1 MQTLLPSGPV
11 KSQYT
16 GDGTKT
22 VFEFNVDIT
31 DNSVIR
37 VYLNNVESSSGWTY
51 SEEGKSVTFTTAPAA
66 GTSIVIMRYAPAAY
80 TESITDK
87 GIISPET
94 LDNMAVELTAQIQTL
109 EEKLSRAP
117 VFPVDTDR
125 TGEEIYNDF
134 KQMESSTVSAAE
146 ESAAAVQDV
155 KELRDESLNSL
166 NTAVE
171 TAKQTIG
178 SYTDNMVGTVED
190 ATAGYINQAKTWAT
204 GEIDEV
210 AELQPG
216 ERSSRDYA
224 DVSAAYASTPEDVP
238 IEGSDIL
245 ALEIFKGDK
254 GDPGNDGLPGG
265 GWELFDHKSSDHL
278 INNYGWVRSNLQWCY
293 GSMYQSGYNHLIE
306 TSDAIAYTKKYYQV
320 NNGSVKYLI
329 NYTKAQLQALV
340 DDIRV
345 SEKEKVVALYTY
357 QDNSGP
363 LPVVYQYNKARDILN
378 DANFTWPNGSTETF
392 TRSTKY
398 SEISYLDRYKDGYNF
413 TNQKAM
419 IKRDGWAKFSNTS
432 IITLPMGIP
441 QATGT
446 NDNWTFFT
454 HFKTGSDISTRQVIL
469 NMQYNGT
476 AEYGLILDIYSSKI
490 NIYVSS
496 NGTSWDVISN
506 VSGTTTL
513 TINTEYYLKLERYY
527 VASGNAGYRVYLS
540 RDGVTWSTE
549 INQVKDSSILA
560 GNKPGTVVIGNK
572 TSEMARYFRGYIDLS
587 ESRFEH
593 KLPQYSWEPYHWVD
607 INYYRNSE
615 GRKICLSGQEDNLRK
630 VIQLSG
636 QAWYYILDRNNE
648 RFKLPYSENFER
660 FGTKNIGN
668 YQEDMSQD
676 FAVFWEGVE
685 SDHTNCSDIVNLSGN
700 IIFPEKN
707 YAGIDGF
714 SPYSNNEDPTR
725 DRLEGRMSNKYN
737 AGDQVSPRAT
747 LFYLYFY
754 LGEVAASSA
763 SVDLNGLSETIADK
777 MDNDFGNATIGFD
790 PVIDY
795 YPKTDAEK
803 TAESNAGTYRW
814 WRKYRSGWIEQG
826 GIATVDNTSA
836 GTELANARRT
846 NYLLKFSDD
855 SYYLNSSIENSRYA
869 NSFYLRDS
877 MTFSK
882 DVSGFNATLNT
893 NIPKRSWEAKGWG
906 ADE

>member
-134 KQMESSTVSAAE
+134 KQMESSTVSAAA

-216 ERSSRDYA
+216 ERSSRGYA

-238 IEGSDIL
+238 IEDSDIL

-306 TSDAIAYTKKYYQV
+306 TSDAIAYTKKYYQI

-329 NYTKAQLQALV
+329 NYTKTQLQALV

-378 DANFTWPNGSTETF
+378 DANFIWPNGSTETF

-419 IKRDGWAKFSNTS
+419 IKRDGWTRFGTTS
-432 IITLPMGIP
+432 IITLPIGVP

-454 HFKTGSDISTRQVIL
+454 HFKTGSDISARQVIL

-476 AEYGLILDIYSSKI
+476 ADYGLILDIYSSKI

-513 TINTEYYLKLERYY
+513 TINTDYYLKLERYY

-549 INQVKDSSILA
+549 INQVKDASILA

-572 TSEMARYFRGYIDLS
+572 TSDMARYFRGYINLS

-593 KLPQYSWEPYHWVD
+593 KLPQYNWEPYHWVD
-607 INYYRNSE
+607 VNYYRNSE

-630 VIQLSG
+630 VIQLTG
-636 QAWYYILDRNNE
+636 QAWYYILDRSNE

-676 FAVFWEGVE
+676 FAVFWEGVNAI
-685 SDHTNCSDIVNLSGN
+685 HARYPDIVNLSGN

-707 YAGIDGF
+707 YAGINEFG
-714 SPYSNNEDPTR
+714 PYTDNETTTW

-763 SVDLNGLSETIADK
+763 SVDLNGLNETIADK

-803 TAESNAGTYRW
+803 TAEANSGTYRW

-826 GIATVDNTSA
+826 GETDARDVTVTYLKPFQTSNYTVLGSCLYTSLGGDYTPAFSNKTATSIRIYIDYG
-836 GTELANARRT
+836 GTPA
-846 NYLLKFSDD
+846 
-855 SYYLNSSIENSRYA
+855 SYG
-869 NSFYLRDS
+869 
-877 MTFSK
+877 
-882 DVSGFNATLNT
+882 VSWRACGQ
-893 NIPKRSWEAKGWG
+893 G

>member
-134 KQMESSTVSAAE
+134 KQMESSTVSAAA
-146 ESAAAVQDV
+146 ESTAAVQDV

-178 SYTDNMVGTVED
+178 SYTNNMVGTVED

-210 AELQPG
+210 AEIQPG
-216 ERSSRDYA
+216 ERSSRGYA

-238 IEGSDIL
+238 IEDSDIL

-329 NYTKAQLQALV
+329 NYTKTQLQALV

-357 QDNSGP
+357 QNNSGP

-419 IKRDGWAKFSNTS
+419 IKRDGWARFDTTS
-432 IITLPMGIP
+432 IITLPIGVP

-454 HFKTGSDISTRQVIL
+454 HFKTGSDISARQVIL

-476 AEYGLILDIYSSKI
+476 ADYGLILDIYSSKI

-549 INQVKDSSILA
+549 INQVKDAGILA

-572 TSEMARYFRGYIDLS
+572 TSGMDRYFRGYIDLS

-636 QAWYYILDRNNE
+636 QAWYYILDRSNE

-676 FAVFWEGVE
+676 FAVFWEG
-685 SDHTNCSDIVNLSGN
+685 SDNDYTRYPDMINLSGN

-707 YAGIDGF
+707 YAGIDEFG
-714 SPYSNNEDPTR
+714 PYTSNEATTW

-763 SVDLNGLSETIADK
+763 SVDLNGLSETVADK

-826 GIATVDNTSA
+826 GFIDTVSVNSTTTIEFLKNFNNKKYFVSLLEVKNKVTS
-836 GTELANARRT
+836 N
-846 NYLLKFSDD
+846 ND
-855 SYYLNSSIENSRYA
+855 S
-869 NSFYLRDS
+869 
-877 MTFSK
+877 T
-882 DVSGFNATLNT
+882 NT
-893 NIPKRSWEAKGWG
+893 NAIFQQDTYRMVIITYSWDNGRLWEAKGWG

>member
-134 KQMESSTVSAAE
+134 KQMESSTVSAAA
-146 ESAAAVQDV
+146 ESTAAVQDV

-178 SYTDNMVGTVED
+178 SYTNNMVGTVED

-216 ERSSRDYA
+216 ERSSRGYA

-238 IEGSDIL
+238 IEDSDIL

-329 NYTKAQLQALV
+329 NYTKTQLQALV

-357 QDNSGP
+357 QNNSGP

-419 IKRDGWAKFSNTS
+419 IKRDGWARFGTTS
-432 IITLPMGIP
+432 IITLPIGVP

-454 HFKTGSDISTRQVIL
+454 HFKTGSDISARQVIL

-476 AEYGLILDIYSSKI
+476 ADYGLILDIYSSKI

-549 INQVKDSSILA
+549 INQVKDAGILA

-572 TSEMARYFRGYIDLS
+572 TSDMARYFRGYIDLS

-593 KLPQYSWEPYHWVD
+593 KLPQYNWEPYHWVD
-607 INYYRNSE
+607 VNYYQNSE

-636 QAWYYILDRNNE
+636 QAWYYILDRSNE

-676 FAVFWEGVE
+676 FAVFCEGA
-685 SDHTNCSDIVNLSGN
+685 DNYYAGYPRMMNLTGN

-707 YAGIDGF
+707 YTGMAEVI
-714 SPYSNNEDPTR
+714 PYSSNENVAW

-754 LGEVAASSA
+754 LGEVTASSA
-763 SVDLNGLSETIADK
+763 SVDLNGLSETVADK
-777 MDNDFGNATIGFD
+777 MDNDFGNATVGFD

-803 TAESNAGTYRW
+803 TAEANAGTYRW

-826 GIATVDNTSA
+826 GFIDTVSENSTTTIEFLKNFNNKKYFVSLLEVKNKDTSNN
-836 GTELANARRT
+836 GSTNANAISQQDTYRMVIITYSWDNGR
-846 NYLLKFSDD
+846 L
-855 SYYLNSSIENSRYA
+855 
-869 NSFYLRDS
+869 
-877 MTFSK
+877 
-882 DVSGFNATLNT
+882 
-893 NIPKRSWEAKGWG
+893 WEAKGWG